1 LRAYA
6 SRAQVEILPQIAFL
20 DAIRVTG
27 SIFSADEKE
36 DEKAPKCQIIK
47 AHEEQ
52 AMRCVQMKRVPDL
65 RYFDGLGLPWGS
77 I

>member
-27 SIFSADEKE
+27 SICSADEKE
-36 DEKAPKCQIIK
+36 DDK

-65 RYFDGLGLPWGS
+65 RYFDGLGLPWGFM
-77 I
+77 